1 MITSDT
7 GKALIQVIITNESK
21 HSERWVIANESKN
34 KERWVIANESKNKE
48 RCVITNL
55 SKSKESSVGL
65 STFYFDLMGQ
75 LMKLVHCNKDRY
87 TLIVYDKI
95 SVLGCP
101 WNITEN

>member
-21 HSERWVIANESKN
+21 HS
-34 KERWVIANESKNKE
+34 ERWVIANESKNKE

-95 SVLGCP
+95 SVLGCL